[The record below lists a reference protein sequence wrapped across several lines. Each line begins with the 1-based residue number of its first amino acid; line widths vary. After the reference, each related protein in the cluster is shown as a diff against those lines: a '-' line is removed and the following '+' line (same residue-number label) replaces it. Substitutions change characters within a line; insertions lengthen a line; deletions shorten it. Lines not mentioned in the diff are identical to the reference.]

1 MISNVYLFV
10 AKYNQQKIRIISDH
24 ELKKRCTSKMPNLAR
39 TYIYRHPVRGVLI
52 SKTNFVERN
61 KLGHDIESLTSYD
74 HLMYES
80 RKKCNLFFMSLKLI

>member
-1 MISNVYLFV
+1 MISNVY
-10 AKYNQQKIRIISDH
+10 QQQIQIISNH
-24 ELKKRCTSKMPNLAR
+24 ELKIRCTSKMPNLAR
-39 TYIYRHPVRGVLI
+39 TYIYRHPVRRVLI
-52 SKTNFVERN
+52 SETNFVERN